1 MKKGVVEASVGAR
14 RRLIS
19 ANQAMDFTA
28 QGLGPLRKVDAEL
41 ATSWT
46 HGWLTFSDSPL
57 SEIIAQV

>member
-1 MKKGVVEASVGAR
+1 
-14 RRLIS
+14 
-19 ANQAMDFTA
+19 MDFTA